1 MMFFVENVFKN
12 ERVSPPPQP
21 VLEVNLPTGIDL
33 KKERPPKE
41 DIQNKMNKSC
51 TVCQV
56 LILINLFH
64 N

>member
-1 MMFFVENVFKN
+1 MMFFAENVFKN
-12 ERVSPPPQP
+12 ERVSPP
-21 VLEVNLPTGIDL
+21 VVEVNLPTGIDL

-56 LILINLFH
+56 LILINLLH